1 MTSQS
6 HRGDKSVKAHVDVTV
21 ITITVTVTVT
31 VTSAA
36 VAEGRPALLK
46 F

>member
-21 ITITVTVTVT
+21 ITIT
-31 VTSAA
+31 SAT
-36 VAEGRPALLK
+36 VAEGRLALLQ